1 MLPHTIDVTIK
12 GDRSYEAAGAAVM
25 THVPRRRLCFFL
37 PHIFSQ
43 SLPLQAACIFSLDRQ
58 LSQFR
63 AQTLHFFAYYPRT
76 LTFLPWR
83 DAPFISSALRIRTI
97 YGGLEP
103 SLKLS
108 FEACHQQG
116 HQKKW
121 R

>member
-76 LTFLPWR
+76 VGQW
-83 DAPFISSALRIRTI
+83 AAHAALRTNFQLDLVVVLR
-97 YGGLEP
+97 
-103 SLKLS
+103 
-108 FEACHQQG
+108 
-116 HQKKW
+116 
-121 R
+121 